1 MSEEENYTELDISD
15 VVEDTEQYLE
25 TDYQSTN
32 IIGSELSTVPDSE
45 IFNSEDQVAEKN
57 LVTHIV
63 SKPEVLRST
72 KLPLARIKNI
82 MKMDPDVS
90 IVNAEA
96 VFLVTKATELF
107 LETIAKETYTYTA
120 QQKRKTIAK
129 KDLDVVINKVDCLC
143 FLEGAMDF

>member
-15 VVEDTEQYLE
+15 VVEDTDHYLE
-25 TDYQSTN
+25 TDYQRTD
-32 IIGSELSTVPDSE
+32 IIESELSAVQDSE
-45 IFNSEDQVAEKN
+45 ILNSEDQVAERK
-57 LVTHIV
+57 LVIQGAN
-63 SKPEVLRST
+63 KPEVLRTT

-82 MKMDPDVS
+82 MKLDPDVS
-90 IVNAEA
+90 VVNAEA